1 MNIRDEKNIKVFNY
15 NETKLCFRSNIRSYI
30 LPVGSINEPTF
41 DFITFEEIEYINS
54 NTNGIKT
61 GLIRFEKD
69 KEKAIYKELG
79 IDGTKIIKNEEIE
92 DILLNPTKEGMKKI
106 LDITDASTFQR
117 LKYIFSRLESSGS
130 DISMQTV
137 RIIRQRIDE
146 MKKGIIS
153 TKITLYDEDIVKDK
167 KSETSRLEK
176 EIEQLK
182 SMISMLT
189 KGKSSKDKEIED
201 NIEEDISDTTYTE
214 TKKGRPKKN
223 V

>member
-1 MNIRDEKNIKVFNY
+1 M
-15 NETKLCFRSNIRSYI
+15 I
-30 LPVGSINEPTF
+30 LPKFSP
-41 DFITFEEIEYINS
+41 S
-54 NTNGIKT
+54 SA
-61 GLIRFEKD
+61 LIVVCV
-69 KEKAIYKELG
+69 
-79 IDGTKIIKNEEIE
+79 
-92 DILLNPTKEGMKKI
+92 LNPTKEGMKKI
-106 LDITDASTFQR
+106 LDITDTSTFQR

-167 KSETSRLEK
+167 ESETSRLEK

-189 KGKSSKDKEIED
+189 KDKSSKDKEIED

-223 V
+223 VW